1 MPVTTGE
8 RRMRVAQ
15 QLRLVIR
22 HFTRADVDLVNMPP
36 AAQQTIRDF
45 ITQARTLAKQ
55 YDPSNE
61 RSA

>member
-1 MPVTTGE
+1 MPVTTAE

-22 HFTRADVDLVNMPP
+22 HLTRSDIDLVNMPP
-36 AAQQTIRDF
+36 TPQQVIRDF
-45 ITQARTLAKQ
+45 VVQAKAIAKQ

-61 RSA
+61 RNA